1 MTTTHVYSR
10 WRSIGV
16 AGCVVLATLITTLAA
31 EPDAELTPQQL
42 ADQAAEL
49 RQVYSKPS
57 NEWPAAN
64 VDQGIAFA
72 EIGPLPEVEHPK
84 DNPYSKE
91 KAELGRKLFFDPR
104 LSGSKQ
110 FACVSCHNPE
120 LGWTDGIT
128 ASFGH
133 DRQENPRNSMPI
145 MNSAFRTHM
154 FWDGRGKTLE
164 DQVTGP
170 LFATNEMHAEPE
182 DVVKSVAAVKAYRES
197 FKQIFGVDEI
207 EIQHIAKAIACF
219 ERTVV
224 GGRSKFDLFLKGK
237 PDALSDSAVRGLH
250 LFRTKARCINCH
262 SGPNFTDE
270 GFHNNGL
277 HGYGRKH
284 QDLGRYEV
292 TKKAEDVG
300 KFATPSLRNVERTE
314 PYMHHGLFE
323 IDAVLTMYNA
333 GGFHP
338 KPTPTQKDDPLF
350 PKTSPILKPL
360 GLSKQEIADLQAFLF
375 SLTEPKQRM
384 KVELD
389 P

>member
-1 MTTTHVYSR
+1 MLVTT
-10 WRSIGV
+10 W
-16 AGCVVLATLITTLAA
+16 AA
-31 EPDAELTPQQL
+31 EPDAALTPQQL
-42 ADQAAEL
+42 AEQAAEL
-49 RQVYSKPS
+49 RQVYSKPP

-64 VDQGIAFA
+64 VDRGVTFA
-72 EIGPLPEVEHPK
+72 EIGLLPEVEHPK

-154 FWDGRGKTLE
+154 FWDGRGTTLE

-182 DVVKSVAAVKAYRES
+182 EVVKSVSAVKAYRES
-197 FKQIFGVDEI
+197 FKQIFNTDEI

-219 ERTVV
+219 ERTIV
-224 GGRSKFDLFLKGK
+224 GGRSKFDSFMKGK
-237 PDALSDSAVRGLH
+237 PDALSDSAIRGLH

-338 KPTPTQKDDPLF
+338 KPTPAQKDDPLF
-350 PKTSPILKPL
+350 PKTSPLLKPL
-360 GLSKQEIADLQAFLF
+360 NLSKQEIADLQAFLF

-389 P
+389 Q

>member
-1 MTTTHVYSR
+1 MSYSSASSDVGESTRPSVQELDELAKELRRVYS
-10 WRSIGV
+10 
-16 AGCVVLATLITTLAA
+16 
-31 EPDAELTPQQL
+31 Q
-42 ADQAAEL
+42 
-49 RQVYSKPS
+49 PS
-57 NEWPAAN
+57 DRWPAPHLDEG
-64 VDQGIAFA
+64 VPFV
-72 EIGPLPEVEHPK
+72 EIGLLPEVKHPK

-91 KAELGRKLFFDPR
+91 KAELGKKLFFDPR

-110 FACVSCHNPE
+110 LACASCHNPE

-145 MNSAFRTHM
+145 MNSGFRTHL
-154 FWDGRGKTLE
+154 FWDGRAKTLE
-164 DQVTGP
+164 EQVTGP
-170 LFATNEMHAEPE
+170 LFATNEMHADPE
-182 DVVKSVAAVKAYRES
+182 DLVRTVSSVPAYREA
-197 FKQIFGVDEI
+197 FKTIFGTDQI
-207 EIQHIAKAIACF
+207 TLDQIAKAIACF

-224 GGRSKFDLFLKGK
+224 GGRSKFDAFMRGK
-237 PDALSDSAVRGLH
+237 TDALSDAAVRGLH

-262 SGPNFTDE
+262 NGPNFTDE

-284 QDLGRYEV
+284 QDLGRFNV
-292 TKKAEDVG
+292 TNDPADVG
-300 KFATPSLRNVERTE
+300 KFSTPSLRNVERTG

-338 KPTPTQKDDPLF
+338 KPTPAQKDDPLF
-350 PKTSPILKPL
+350 PKTSPLLKPL
-360 GLSKQEIADLQAFLF
+360 NLTKQELSDLQAFLF

-384 KVELD
+384 RVELD
-389 P
+389 R